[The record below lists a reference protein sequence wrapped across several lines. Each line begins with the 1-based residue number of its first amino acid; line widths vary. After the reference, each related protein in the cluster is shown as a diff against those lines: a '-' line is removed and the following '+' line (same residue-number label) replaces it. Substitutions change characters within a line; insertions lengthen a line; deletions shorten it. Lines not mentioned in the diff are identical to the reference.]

1 MNAYRVLIVDDHQL
15 IIHGVRTL
23 LSAYPR
29 YQIVGYIENGLSVYA
44 ACNEFMPDI
53 VVLDLG
59 LPGLGGLEVIEQLCQ
74 RWPRLRILVLT
85 AVQDEIT
92 ASRAIRAGAMGYV
105 LKTSSQ
111 MVLLSAITHVVA
123 RKCYLDPDL
132 DPHLIAQLSNEEG
145 CGALL
150 TRRERQVLQLISE
163 GNANRN
169 IAELLNISI
178 KTVETHRLNT
188 MRKLNAHKVTELLQS
203 ARRLGLLNAV

>member
-1 MNAYRVLIVDDHQL
+1 M
-15 IIHGVRTL
+15 
-23 LSAYPR
+23 
-29 YQIVGYIENGLSVYA
+29 
-44 ACNEFMPDI
+44 
-53 VVLDLG
+53 
-59 LPGLGGLEVIEQLCQ
+59 
-74 RWPRLRILVLT
+74 
-85 AVQDEIT
+85 
-92 ASRAIRAGAMGYV
+92 
-105 LKTSSQ
+105 
-111 MVLLSAITHVVA
+111 
-123 RKCYLDPDL
+123 

-145 CGALL
+145 SGALL